1 VNSQNL
7 ESNPLASDLK
17 YHLRRVLQTDTTSF
31 SITVYHEDSPM
42 RAEHRSCYL
51 GNPCVAHLHALRSSN
66 VSRARHRLRTKLP
79 WLLLLRRLRNKLPC
93 ILPLRSTCCEFTIRI
108 VDAEDP
114 ALLYPPC
121 GPGQSI
127 TLCMDVLTCGK
138 CQWEV
143 AKPSSSSDRVCT
155 GRGDKRPGARW
166 VHWNPLGLFSMPFP
180 SFTEAHTEYS
190 ERLSK
195 DSTHPLEHPG

>member
-1 VNSQNL
+1 MAAASAGASSISVFEVDTL
-7 ESNPLASDLK
+7 ELAPLEPLAQFKGAVGAGEWSL
-17 YHLRRVLQTDTTSF
+17 
-31 SITVYHEDSPM
+31 
-42 RAEHRSCYL
+42 
-51 GNPCVAHLHALRSSN
+51 
-66 VSRARHRLRTKLP
+66 
-79 WLLLLRRLRNKLPC
+79 
-93 ILPLRSTCCEFTIRI
+93 RI

-195 DSTHPLEHPG
+195 DSTNFISIVEYSLIPTLLNETLAKFAG

>member
-1 VNSQNL
+1 MNSQNF

-17 YHLRRVLQTDTTSF
+17 YHLRRVLQTGTTSF

-42 RAEHRSCYL
+42 RAQHKSCYL
-51 GNPCVAHLHALRSSN
+51 GNP
-66 VSRARHRLRTKLP
+66 
-79 WLLLLRRLRNKLPC
+79 
-93 ILPLRSTCCEFTIRI
+93 TCCEFTIRI

-155 GRGDKRPGARW
+155 GRGDKRPGARR

-190 ERLSK
+190 ELLSK
-195 DSTHPLEHPG
+195 DSTHPLERPG